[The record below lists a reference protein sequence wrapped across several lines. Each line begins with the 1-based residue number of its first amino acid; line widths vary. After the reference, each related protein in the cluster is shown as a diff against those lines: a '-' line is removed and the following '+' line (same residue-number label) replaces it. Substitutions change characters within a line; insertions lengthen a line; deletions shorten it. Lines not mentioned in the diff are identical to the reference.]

1 MLYGIINYIMNSLL
15 LLFLLLI
22 IYSQTYISYIIF
34 LLCMI
39 HIVLYIFLL
48 GNYYLALIYLTIYI
62 GSIAILFIYILMV
75 LSIVSS
81 STYGYLLFLLPFIT
95 ISIMILGIYFPYYS
109 LIINNIFNISYSLY
123 STLLIPI
130 GLILFIAMV
139 FAIRSI

>member
-1 MLYGIINYIMNSLL
+1 MNSLL

-22 IYSQTYISYIIF
+22 ISSQTYLSYIIF

-39 HIVLYIFLL
+39 HIVLYIFWL
-48 GNYYLALIYLTIYI
+48 GNYYLALIYLMIYI

-75 LSIVSS
+75 LSIVSYNN
-81 STYGYLLFLLPFIT
+81 YGYILFILPFIT
-95 ISIMILGIYFPYYS
+95 ISIMILGIYFPYYNN
-109 LIINNIFNISYSLY
+109 IINNILILSYSLY